1 MTSVTLETA
10 NGVATLTL
18 RRPDSLNAFDLDLAA
33 GLRAAA
39 ESLAQAD
46 VDVLV
51 IAGEGR
57 AFSAGGDV
65 RQMAAS
71 GDAAGYLRALTR
83 DVHAALAAIREL
95 PVPVIARVHGP
106 VAGGGLGLVLA
117 ADIAVAA
124 ESATFTA
131 AYGALGLSP
140 DCGVTALL
148 PKVVGAARARAFLL
162 GGLRLDAVTAR
173 EWGLVART
181 APAAALDDSVA
192 DVAERARGAGRA
204 AVAATKALLADDDYR
219 AQLDRESAAISE
231 LAAGSAGP
239 RIEAFAGGGAAR

>member
-10 NGVATLTL
+10 DGVATLTL

-33 GLRAAA
+33 RLRDAA
-39 ESLAQAD
+39 ESVARVE
-46 VDVLV
+46 VDALV

-65 RQMAAS
+65 RLMAAS
-71 GDAAGYLRALTR
+71 GDPAGYLRALTR

-106 VAGGGLGLVLA
+106 VAGGGLGLLLA

-148 PKVVGAARARAFLL
+148 PGVVGAARARAFLI
-162 GGLRLDAVTAR
+162 GGRRIDAVTAR

-181 APAAALDDSVA
+181 VAAETLDDAVA
-192 DVAERARGAGRA
+192 EEVERARRAGRE
-204 AVAATKALLADDDYR
+204 AVAATKALLSDGDYR
-219 AQLDRESAAISE
+219 ARMDRESVAICD

-239 RIEAFAGGGAAR
+239 RIAAFAGRGAAG